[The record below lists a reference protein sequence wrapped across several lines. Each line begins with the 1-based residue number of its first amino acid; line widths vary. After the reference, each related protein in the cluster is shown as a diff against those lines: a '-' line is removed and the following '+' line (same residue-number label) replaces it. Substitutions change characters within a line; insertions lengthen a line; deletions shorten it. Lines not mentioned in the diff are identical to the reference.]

1 MHNKI
6 KDLAVAAAL
15 LGVSVFAIVTIG
27 ATPGQSRIASAAKLN
42 FASLPKA
49 YGWALVILISIYMVS
64 VFVDIYKHWR
74 SEKSLDRARLS
85 AVGEDLD
92 PYQPDQ
98 PVSIWP
104 SKIVLFRLA
113 GTLFMLVSY
122 VFSLEYVHFLIATT
136 VFLFCMFLIF
146 GQKSLKKVSI
156 VSIAGG
162 AAFYLLF
169 IKALN
174 LPI

>member
-15 LGVSVFAIVTIG
+15 LGVSVFALVNIG
-27 ATPGQSRIASAAKLN
+27 ATPEQSRIASAATLN
-42 FASLPKA
+42 YASLPKA
-49 YGWALVILISIYMVS
+49 YGWALVILVGIYMVTI
-64 VFVDIYKHWR
+64 FVDMYKHWR
-74 SEKSLDRARLS
+74 TEKSPARANLP
-85 AVGEDLD
+85 AVGKNRES
-92 PYQPDQ
+92 DQ
-98 PVSIWP
+98 PMSIWP
-104 SKIVLFRLA
+104 NKVVLFRLA

-122 VFSLEYVHFLIATT
+122 VFSLEYVHFMIATT

-146 GQKSLKKVSI
+146 GQKSLIKVSV